1 MVCSNPISNGKKEE
15 KSTMKYRKLFSIVV
29 FFSVGVSLLAQATG
43 GIQVKPSTSAN
54 AFSAAMDT
62 EITNLEKQFVD
73 AAEAMPEGKFN
84 ASPETLSLAGSEF
97 KGVRTFAE
105 QVKHVAADNF
115 AIWAPL
121 TGKPEPP
128 GINAPSGP
136 REMKS
141 RSEILKFLKDSF
153 AYSHQ
158 AVIGL
163 TAENALE
170 LVEFRGNKVTRIS
183 LVILAFTHANDH
195 YGQMVEYLRM
205 NGIVPP
211 GSRGMQT
218 SPPKPAGK

>member
-1 MVCSNPISNGKKEE
+1 
-15 KSTMKYRKLFSIVV
+15 MKYRELFSIVV
-29 FFSVGVSLLAQATG
+29 FFSIGVSLLAQATG
-43 GIQVKPSTSAN
+43 GSQAKASAGPN
-54 AFSAAMDT
+54 AFSAAMDA
-62 EITNLEKQFVD
+62 EITNLEKQFVA
-73 AAEAMPEGKFN
+73 AAEAMPEDKFN
-84 ASPETLSLAGSEF
+84 TSPETLNLAGSEF

-121 TGKPEPP
+121 TGYPEPP
-128 GINAPSGP
+128 GISAPNGP

-141 RSEILKFLKDSF
+141 RAEILKFLKDSF
-153 AYSHQ
+153 SYSHQ

-170 LVEFRGNKVTRIS
+170 QVEFRGNKVSRIS
-183 LVILAFTHANDH
+183 LVVLALTHATDH

-211 GSRGMQT
+211 GSRGMPT